1 MINIHDYVV
10 ENPTAIVR
18 VPVPIMEVVEKIKRD
33 TNAKD
38 MQVGE
43 IPNLRMHRFNAY
55 YLPSNEILNL
65 TEEQLKIKAIRVPIT
80 DTTRHYTDKN
90 FVSMKRSDNN
100 CDDFIYLAYEEQ
112 VRYLYSNSNK
122 LFLEAALAKG
132 ISEDDIINQT
142 EEYTCYLFYLECYL
156 EQISD

>member
-80 DTTRHYTDKN
+80 APIIKPSTAIITVFLRPSSIT
-90 FVSMKRSDNN
+90 
-100 CDDFIYLAYEEQ
+100 
-112 VRYLYSNSNK
+112 LYPSYS
-122 LFLEAALAKG
+122 
-132 ISEDDIINQT
+132 
-142 EEYTCYLFYLECYL
+142 
-156 EQISD
+156 